1 MEKSKEL
8 HFFFAGNGISCSEE
22 GDKGFTGHISKTRHI
37 NITPGKTFTREN
49 LQKIY
54 DMADSGN
61 MIFSN
66 GNTLGYLV
74 LNPIHKPTKEYIN
87 NITNEVYQLSV
98 EVIDGKKYVCT
109 RDGQIFSDDPN
120 KYQDIPIVSNPEN
133 KKFLLTNYSKEYDGH
148 TLYRIRALK
157 DFAGTGMAVIEVSHR
172 SKEWGEVMDECRSL
186 WKELLNIPDTHEVLF
201 LGGGASLQFLYVAM
215 NFLEKKA
222 AYLETGVWAKKAL
235 KEAKGIGDAYALAS
249 SADKTYSYI
258 PKGYV
263 IPEDIDYFHITTNNT
278 IYGTEIRYDMDCP
291 VPLIAD
297 MSSDIMSRP
306 VDVSKYAL
314 IYGGAQ
320 KNVGPAGV
328 TFAIVRKDALGKVSR
343 YIPTMLDYRTHVD
356 GASMFNTPP
365 VFSIFVMN
373 ETLKWLKGIGGV
385 EAINKINV
393 GKAELLYNEI
403 DRNPLFVGTAA
414 KEDRSIMNVC
424 FVMAPGYEALQDEF
438 MAYAKEHGMVGIK
451 GHRSV
456 GGFRASIYNACP
468 VESVEALVSC
478 MQEFAAKKA

>member
-1 MEKSKEL
+1 MKKVHNFNAGPCVLPDQAIEKSIE
-8 HFFFAGNGISCSEE
+8 
-22 GDKGFTGHISKTRHI
+22 
-37 NITPGKTFTREN
+37 
-49 LQKIY
+49 
-54 DMADSGN
+54 
-61 MIFSN
+61 
-66 GNTLGYLV
+66 
-74 LNPIHKPTKEYIN
+74 
-87 NITNEVYQLSV
+87 
-98 EVIDGKKYVCT
+98 
-109 RDGQIFSDDPN
+109 
-120 KYQDIPIVSNPEN
+120 
-133 KKFLLTNYSKEYDGH
+133 
-148 TLYRIRALK
+148 ALK
-157 DFAGTGMAVIEVSHR
+157 DFAGTGMSVIEVSHR
-172 SKEWGEVMDECRSL
+172 SKEWQAVMDECRSL

-201 LGGGASLQFLYVAM
+201 LGGGASMEFLYVAM

-235 KEAKGIGDAYALAS
+235 KEAKGLGEAYALAS

-263 IPEDIDYFHITTNNT
+263 IPSDIDYFHITTNNT
-278 IYGTEIRYDMDCP
+278 IYGTEIPYDIDCP

-328 TFAIVRKDALGKVSR
+328 SFAIVRKDALGKVSR
-343 YIPTMLDYRTHVD
+343 YIPTMLDYRTHID
-356 GASMFNTPP
+356 GGSMFNTPP

-373 ETLKWLKGIGGV
+373 ETLKWLKSIGGV
-385 EAINKINV
+385 EAINRINRQ
-393 GKAELLYNEI
+393 KAALLYEEI
-403 DRNPLFVGTAA
+403 DRNSLFVGTAA

-424 FVMAPGYEALQDEF
+424 FVMAPGYETLQDEF
-438 MAYAKEHGMVGIK
+438 LSFAKERGMVGIK

-468 VESVEALVSC
+468 VESVQALVDC
-478 MQEFAAKKA
+478 MKEFESLKK